1 MIKAE
6 LAERW
11 VVVYVNYSKE
21 NKNPAA
27 MERLGNPDKLGFP
40 ALVVLS
46 PSLEVIHTQE
56 TSALEAEGDAVAH
69 DPAKVLAFLRQWAPK
84 R

>member
-1 MIKAE
+1 M
-6 LAERW
+6 
-11 VVVYVNYSKE
+11 VHVNYSKE

-27 MERLGNPDKLGFP
+27 MERLGNPEKLGFP

-46 PSLEVIHTQE
+46 PSLEVLHTQE
-56 TSALEAEGDAVAH
+56 TSALEAEGGAVAH
-69 DPAKVLAFLRQWAPK
+69 DPAKVLAFLRERAAT

>member
-1 MIKAE
+1 M
-6 LAERW
+6 
-11 VVVYVNYSKE
+11 VYVSYSKE

-27 MERLGNPDKLGFP
+27 MERLGNPEKLGFP

-46 PSLEVIHTQE
+46 PSLEVLHTQE
-56 TSALEAEGDAVAH
+56 TSALEAEGGAVAH
-69 DPAKVLAFLRQWAPK
+69 DPAKVLAFLRERAAT